1 MAVRKERLGIL
12 VGGGPSPGINSAI
25 SAVVIKAI
33 NSGLEVVGLRDGFQH
48 LMDGPPRV
56 ESLTIADVSRVHTTG
71 GSILGTSRANPA
83 GDPAIRSRTAEAIKN
98 LAIDHLVTI
107 GGDDT
112 AFSAYEVARAGGGAF
127 RVAHIPKTIDNDIL
141 LPGNAPTFGFETAR
155 HVGTGLVLNLM
166 EDSRAT
172 NRWYFVEAMGR
183 KAGHLALGVGKAAG
197 ATLTVLAEEF
207 PQEQLTLD
215 EVCAVLEGAILKR
228 RVMGHEDGLAVIAEG
243 VAEKISVE
251 ELAKVPGVVIGH
263 DPHGHIRLSEVPLA
277 TILRRRVEERF
288 AERGQNLNIV
298 DVTIGYELRSA
309 APIPFDIDYTRN
321 LGYGA
326 VRFLLSPRDDERIQ
340 FGGIV
345 STDGGSLRT
354 VPFEDMRDP
363 ETGRTRVRLVDVNSL
378 HYRVA
383 CEYMIRLEQ
392 EDLEDSRFLRQLADV
407 AGMTTEEFLKQYAA
421 AARVAPA
428 TS

>member
-1 MAVRKERLGIL
+1 MAARKERLGIL

-25 SAVVIKAI
+25 SAVVIEAI

-56 ESLTIADVSRVHTTG
+56 EELTIADVSRVHTTG

-83 GDPAIRSRTAEAIKN
+83 GDPAIRSRTAEAIKK
-98 LAIDHLVTI
+98 LGIDHLVTI

-127 RVAHIPKTIDNDIL
+127 RVAHIPKTIDNDIP

-172 NRWYFVEAMGR
+172 NRWYFVEVMGR

-228 RVMGHEDGLAVIAEG
+228 RVMGHDDGLAVIAEG
-243 VAEKISVE
+243 VAEKISVD
-251 ELAKVPGVVIGH
+251 ELSNVPGVVIGH
-263 DPHGHIRLSEVPLA
+263 DSYGHIRLSEVPLA

-288 AERGQNLNIV
+288 LERGQSLNIV
-298 DVTIGYELRSA
+298 DVTIRYELRSA

-326 VRFLLSPRDDERIQ
+326 VRFLLSPRDDERIR

-354 VPFEDMRDP
+354 IPFEDMRDP
-363 ETGRTRVRLVDVNSL
+363 ETGRTRVRLVDVKSL

-392 EDLEDSRFLRQLADV
+392 DDLEDSRFLRQLAD
-407 AGMTTEEFLKQYAA
+407 AADMTTEEFLEQYAD
-421 AARVAPA
+421 AARVSPA
-428 TS
+428 AC

>member
-1 MAVRKERLGIL
+1 MANRKERLGIL

-25 SAVVIKAI
+25 SAVVIEAI

-48 LMDGPPRV
+48 LMEGPPQI

-83 GDPAIRSRTAEAIKN
+83 QDPAMRSRTAQA
-98 LAIDHLVTI
+98 LRGLGIDHLVTI

-112 AFSAYEVARAGGGAF
+112 AFSAYEVSRAGEGTF
-127 RVAHIPKTIDNDIL
+127 RVAHIPKTIDNDIP

-197 ATLTVLAEEF
+197 ATLTILAEEF
-207 PQEQLTLD
+207 TQENLTLD

-228 RVMGHEDGLAVIAEG
+228 RVMGHDDGLAVIAEG
-243 VAEKISVE
+243 VSEKISVE

-288 AERGQNLNIV
+288 KERGQSMNIV

-326 VRFLLSPRDDERIQ
+326 VRFLLSPRDDERIR

-363 ETGRTRVRLVDVNSL
+363 ETGRTQVRLVDVDSL

-392 EDLEDSRFLRQLADV
+392 EDIQDRQSLQQLADA
-407 AGMTTEEFLKQYAA
+407 AGMTTEEFLKHYEA
-421 AARVAPA
+421 AARA
-428 TS
+428 TPVTA